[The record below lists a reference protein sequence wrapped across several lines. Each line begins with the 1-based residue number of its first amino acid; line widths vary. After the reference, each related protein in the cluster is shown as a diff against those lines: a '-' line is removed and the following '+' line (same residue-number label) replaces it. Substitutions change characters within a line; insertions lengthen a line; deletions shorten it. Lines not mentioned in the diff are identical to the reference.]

1 MRSEMKTTTFAPVAG
16 STILAELQAELEKHA
31 SDAPGWRAA
40 AQQGFKVAAIV
51 AALDAEREIIAGAL
65 LQALLGQGQMEE
77 AAAAALIG
85 EQSARFAMQLN
96 RLGEFQAGPL
106 WTPDRALSAGQADA
120 LRRMLL
126 AVVTDPRLVL
136 VRLAEQLRRMRE
148 ARDLDE
154 AARLR
159 IAWETREIYA
169 PLANRLGIWQLKWE
183 LEDLAFRYLE
193 PADYRRIAGE
203 LNETRTDREK
213 FIESVR
219 NEIIAELL
227 RVGVT
232 AEVIGRPKHIYSI
245 WRKMRR
251 KGLAFGEVF
260 DIRAVRVIVGTVA
273 DCYAALGAVH
283 GRWHY
288 IPGEFDDYIATPK
301 DNLYRSLHT
310 AVIGPGAVPLEIQIR
325 TREMHEHA
333 ELGVAAHWRYKEGGT
348 RDAAYDRK
356 IEWLRELLAPAAEAE
371 SDNDFLSRVR
381 ADLFEDRVYAL
392 TPKGEVID
400 LPSGATP
407 LDFAYHVH
415 TDLGHRC
422 RGARVNGRMVPLD
435 HRLANGEVVEI
446 IRGKEA
452 QPSRDWLV
460 EQQGH
465 LASPRSRAKVRAW
478 FKKRDVGQNREE
490 GRAMLEREIVRL
502 GAQNSL
508 MAELITEF
516 GVSNADALYLALGSG
531 DVSLAQATGAI
542 QRRMRGRE
550 ALPPVAAAAQA
561 KPVRRNAAGAVE
573 IEGVGDLMSVYARCC
588 NPIPPESVTG
598 YVTVGRGVTIH
609 RSGCSSLARL
619 AARAPERLLQVE
631 WGRSGVARF
640 PVDVVI
646 HAMDRRGLV
655 RDISTLLADEKIN
668 IERMTT
674 RTDAAEGS
682 ADLSLRLSVPGLHEL
697 SRLLARLAA
706 LRGVISARRRV

>member
-1 MRSEMKTTTFAPVAG
+1 MKTTTNAPIAG
-16 STILAELQAELEKHA
+16 TSILADLQAELEKHA

-40 AQQGFKVAAIV
+40 ASQGAEVASIV

-65 LQALLGQGQMEE
+65 LQPILGQGLMDE
-77 AAAAALIG
+77 ASSGALFG
-85 EQSARFAMQLN
+85 ERVARFAAQLN
-96 RLGEFQAGPL
+96 RLGEFQAGAQ
-106 WTPDRALSAGQADA
+106 WTPDRALSAAQADA

-136 VRLAEQLRRMRE
+136 VRLAEQLRRMRGSR
-148 ARDLDE
+148 ALDE
-154 AARLR
+154 ATRLR
-159 IAWETREIYA
+159 FAWETREIYA

-193 PADYRRIAGE
+193 SADYRRIAGE
-203 LNETRTDREK
+203 LKETRSDREK
-213 FIESVR
+213 FIEEVR
-219 NEIIAELL
+219 GEIITELG
-227 RVGVT
+227 RIGVT

-251 KGLAFGEVF
+251 KGLAFDQVL
-260 DIRAVRVIVGTVA
+260 DIRALRIIVENVA

-301 DNLYRSLHT
+301 ENLYRSLHT

-325 TREMHEHA
+325 TRDMHEHA
-333 ELGVAAHWRYKEGGT
+333 ELGVAAHWRYKEGGA
-348 RDAAYDRK
+348 RDEAYDRK
-356 IEWLRELLAPAAEAE
+356 IEWLRELLAPAAETE
-371 SDNDFLSRVR
+371 SDSDFLSRVR

-400 LPSGATP
+400 LPAGSTP

-422 RGARVNGRMVPLD
+422 RGARVNGRIVTLD

-446 IRGKEA
+446 IRGKEMH
-452 QPSRDWLV
+452 PSRDWLI
-460 EQQGH
+460 EQQGF

-490 GRAMLEREIVRL
+490 GREMLERELSRL

-508 MAELITEF
+508 MSELIGEF
-516 GVSNADALYLALGSG
+516 SVSNSDALCLALGSG
-531 DVSLAQATGAI
+531 DLSLAQLTGAI

-550 ALPPVAAAAQA
+550 LPDAGTVVSKVVPA
-561 KPVRRNAAGAVE
+561 RRDAAGAVE

-588 NPIPPESVTG
+588 NPLPPEPVTG

-609 RSGCSSLARL
+609 RSGCASLARI

-631 WGRSGVARF
+631 WGKSRVTRF

-655 RDISTLLADEKIN
+655 RDVSTLLADEKLN
-668 IERMTT
+668 IERLTT

-682 ADLSLRLSVPGLHEL
+682 ADLSLRISVPGLDEL
-697 SRLLARLAA
+697 ARLLARLTA
-706 LRGVISARRRV
+706 LPGVISARRRV

>member
-1 MRSEMKTTTFAPVAG
+1 MKTTAIAPVAG
-16 STILAELQAELEKHA
+16 SAMLAELQAKLEKHA
-31 SDAPGWRAA
+31 SDTPGWRAA
-40 AQQGFKVAAIV
+40 ARQGFEVAAIV
-51 AALDAEREIIAGAL
+51 AGLDAEREIVAGAL
-65 LQALLGQGQMEE
+65 LQPLLGQGHLDQ
-77 AAAAALIG
+77 AAAAVSFS
-85 EQSARFAMQLN
+85 EQIARFAMALN
-96 RLGEFQAGPL
+96 QLGEFQAGAQ
-106 WTPDRALSAGQADA
+106 WTPDRELSAGQADA

-136 VRLAEQLRRMRE
+136 VRLAEQLRRMRN
-148 ARDLDE
+148 ARSQDE
-154 AARLR
+154 ATRLR

-203 LNETRTDREK
+203 LNESRADREN

-219 NEIIAELL
+219 TEIIAELE
-227 RVGVT
+227 RIGVK
-232 AEVIGRPKHIYSI
+232 AEIVGRPKHIYSI

-251 KGLAFGEVF
+251 KGLAFDQVF
-260 DIRAVRVIVGTVA
+260 DIRAVRVIVETVA

-333 ELGVAAHWRYKEGGT
+333 ELGVAAHWRYKEGGA

-371 SDNDFLSRVR
+371 SDSDFLSRVR

-422 RGARVNGRMVPLD
+422 RGARVNGRIVPLD

-446 IRGKEA
+446 IRGKVA
-452 QPSRDWLV
+452 QPSRDWLI
-460 EQQGH
+460 EQQGF

-478 FKKRDVGQNREE
+478 FKKRDVGQNRAD
-490 GRAMLEREIVRL
+490 GREMLERELQR
-502 GAQNSL
+502 ADAPNTL
-508 MAELITEF
+508 MSELVAEF
-516 GVSNADALYLALGSG
+516 GASNADALFLALGSG
-531 DVSLAQATGAI
+531 DLSLAQVAGAI

-550 ALPPVAAAAQA
+550 AIPAADTVP
-561 KPVRRNAAGAVE
+561 KTIPRRRDAAGTIE

-588 NPIPPESVTG
+588 NPLPPEPVTG

-609 RSGCSSLARL
+609 RAGCRSLARI
-619 AARAPERLLQVE
+619 AARAPQRLLQVS
-631 WGRSGVARF
+631 WGKSRTTRF

-655 RDISTLLADEKIN
+655 RDVSTLLADEKIN
-668 IERMTT
+668 IDRMTSHS
-674 RTDAAEGS
+674 DPAEGR
-682 ADLSLRLSVPGLHEL
+682 AELSLRMSVSGLDEL
-697 SRLLARLAA
+697 ARLLARLGA
-706 LRGVISARRRV
+706 LPGVISARRRV

>member
-1 MRSEMKTTTFAPVAG
+1 MKTTTFAPVVG
-16 STILAELQAELEKHA
+16 SAILAELQAGLEKYA
-31 SDAPGWRAA
+31 RDTPGWQAA
-40 AQQGFKVAAIV
+40 ALQGAAVAAIV
-51 AALDAEREIIAGAL
+51 AALEAEREIIAGAL
-65 LQALLGQGQMEE
+65 LQPLLGQGLLEE
-77 AAAAALIG
+77 TAAATLFG
-85 EQSARFAMQLN
+85 DQVARFAAQLN
-96 RLGEFQAGPL
+96 RLGEFQAGAQ

-148 ARDLDE
+148 ARGLDE

-203 LNETRTDREK
+203 LNEKRTDRER

-219 NEIIAELL
+219 NEIITELERL
-227 RVGVT
+227 GVT

-251 KGLAFGEVF
+251 KGLAFGQVF
-260 DIRAVRVIVGTVA
+260 DVRAVRIIVETVA

-325 TREMHEHA
+325 TREMHEHS

-371 SDNDFLSRVR
+371 SDSDFLSRVR
-381 ADLFEDRVYAL
+381 SDLFEDRIYAL

-422 RGARVNGRMVPLD
+422 RGARVNGRIVPLD

-460 EQQGH
+460 EQQGF

-490 GRAMLEREIVRL
+490 GREMLERELLRI

-508 MAELITEF
+508 MAELIAEF
-516 GVSNADALYLALGSG
+516 SVSNADALYLALGSG
-531 DVSLAQATGAI
+531 DLSLAQMTGAI
-542 QRRMRGRE
+542 QRRMRGRL
-550 ALPPVAAAAQA
+550 ALPSIQTEPQV
-561 KPVRRNAAGAVE
+561 KPARRDAAGAVE

-588 NPIPPESVTG
+588 NPIPPEPVTG

-631 WGRSGVARF
+631 WGKSRVVRF

-655 RDISTLLADEKIN
+655 RDVSTLLADEKIN
-668 IERMTT
+668 IERMST
-674 RTDAAEGS
+674 RTDASEGS
-682 ADLSLRLSVPGLHEL
+682 ADLSLRITVAGLDVL
-697 SRLLARLAA
+697 SRLLARLAT
-706 LRGVISARRRV
+706 LPGVISARRRV